1 MDSTGLMWW
10 IAKFISKYPDTE
22 YNFVVYEDNKLRS
35 FCIDANEHH
44 TEFKQASEILREL
57 EE

>member
-22 YNFVVYEDNKLRS
+22 YNFVVCEDNKLRS

-44 TEFKQASEILREL
+44 TEFKQASEKVY
-57 EE
+57 